1 MNRERLWTKD
11 YILSTLI
18 NFLILVN
25 YYLLMVIMTDYTHKE
40 YGVSMSIAGLAASI
54 FIIGALLSR
63 LLTGAVTE
71 KIGTTR
77 ILRSALI
84 LNSLMSLSYFLEAN
98 VVVLLA
104 ARFIHG
110 ISYGAVST
118 AVGTI
123 VSRSVPKSRTG
134 EGIGYYMLSVT
145 LAAAVGP
152 FLGMSLH
159 GSGGF
164 GLLFG
169 VCFGLS
175 AAATAACFFLTSQPP
190 LQTAATAVQKQ
201 PLRFSSFLEPQAFR
215 VSSFAAAVYFGYSA
229 LLAFLT
235 TYTTEAGLASAGR
248 FFFVVYAIA
257 IFVSRPVTGPL
268 FDKKGEAAVL
278 LPAFLAFTV
287 GLFLLGWMGDSIILL
302 TAAAF
307 LGFGVGVTQS
317 TGLASAVKEAPK
329 ERMAVVNSTF
339 YIFLDTSVGLGP
351 FIMGFFLPF
360 IGHSYSRLYLLLG
373 VFSLFVTLL
382 YCFFL
387 PNRKRK
393 QQRPD

>member
-11 YILSTLI
+11 YLLSTLI
-18 NFLILVN
+18 NFLILTN
-25 YYLLMVIMTDYTHKE
+25 YYLLMVIMTDYAYKE
-40 YGVSMSIAGLAASI
+40 YGVSLSLAGLTAGI

-63 LLTGAVTE
+63 LFSGAAME
-71 KIGTTR
+71 KIGR
-77 ILRSALI
+77 IRMLRASLL
-84 LNSLMSLSYFLEAN
+84 LNLVMSLSYFFEIGIAA
-98 VVVLLA
+98 LLMIRA
-104 ARFIHG
+104 LHG

-118 AVGTI
+118 SVGTI

-164 GLLFG
+164 TLLFG
-169 VCFGLS
+169 VCCALT
-175 AAATAACFFLTSQPP
+175 AAALTASLFITSQPP
-190 LQTAATAVQKQ
+190 EAAAVPARKQ
-201 PLRFSSFLEPQAFR
+201 PLRLSAFFEPKAFR

-235 TYTTEAGLASAGR
+235 TYTNEAGLAAAGR

-278 LPAFLAFTV
+278 IPAFLSFTV
-287 GLFLLGWMGDSIILL
+287 GLFLLGWMPNSLTLL
-302 TAAAF
+302 TASAF

-317 TGLASAVKEAPK
+317 TGLASAVREAPK

-339 YIFLDTSVGLGP
+339 YIFLDTAVGLGP

-360 IGHSYSRLYLLLG
+360 IGNSYSRLFLLLG
-373 VFSLFVTLL
+373 LFSLLTVLIYPL
-382 YCFFL
+382 FL
-387 PNRKRK
+387 PNRRK
-393 QQRPD
+393 KGRQPE